1 MTKRKPL
8 TVIGILVT
16 KDAEGRRIEQ
26 LWNDISEEEKK
37 DFRIKLTDNAMV
49 AAGYVRCSS

>member
-1 MTKRKPL
+1 MAKRKPL
-8 TVIGILVT
+8 TVIGVLVT
-16 KDAEGRRIEQ
+16 KDTEGRRTER

-37 DFRIKLTDNAMV
+37 DLRIKLTDNAMA